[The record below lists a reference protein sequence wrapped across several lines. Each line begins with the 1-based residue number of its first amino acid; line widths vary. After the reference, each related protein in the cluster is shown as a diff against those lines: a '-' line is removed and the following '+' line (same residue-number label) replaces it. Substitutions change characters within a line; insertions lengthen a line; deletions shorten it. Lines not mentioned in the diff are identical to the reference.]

1 MTKIIITDDHQLF
14 RSGLKLLIDSYD
26 EFEVTKEVGS
36 GKELVDLM
44 RQMENVDDYVILL
57 DIAMPEM
64 DGIAAAEKCLE
75 LHPNLNIIA
84 LTMFGDE
91 DYSFSMVKIGAKGFL
106 LKNSDISEV
115 IDALKVVSSG
125 GSYFSRELLTSLVNN
140 IVNSGNTLDDV
151 KQTAVAL
158 SDREIEVVNLICSGY
173 TTGEIA
179 NNMEISKRTVDKHR
193 ANILEKTG
201 AKNSAELVVYAIK
214 NKITTI

>member
-1 MTKIIITDDHQLF
+1 MTRIIITDDHQLF
-14 RSGLKLLIDSYD
+14 RSGLKLLIDSHD
-26 EFEVTKEVGS
+26 EFEVIGEVGS
-36 GKELVDLM
+36 GRELVELLS
-44 RQMENVDDYVILL
+44 RIDDVTNYVVLL

-64 DGIAAAEKCLE
+64 DGIAAAKKCLE
-75 LHPNLNIIA
+75 MHPSLNIIA

-91 DYSFSMVKIGAKGFL
+91 DYYFSMVKIGAKGFL

-115 IDALKVVSSG
+115 VDALKIVSSG

-140 IVNSGNTLDDV
+140 IVNSNNAVDDV
-151 KQTAVAL
+151 KQITVAL
-158 SDREIEVVNLICSGY
+158 SDREIEVVNLICRGC

-179 NNMEISKRTVDKHR
+179 DNMEISKRTVDKHR